1 MRLVNFREFLTLPPG
16 TLFSKYE
23 PFVFGP
29 LCIKEASIPNDF
41 FYQCLVDSIQFTRE
55 LTDAFLQLEEGMD
68 IPVDMDSLERDGCF
82 DEDQLFVVWSHTD
95 VDQLIKRLQ
104 STQKEIQH
112 ENNLN

>member
-1 MRLVNFREFLTLPPG
+1 MKLVNYREFLTLPSG

-29 LCIKEASIPNDF
+29 LCIKEASIPHDF
-41 FYQCLVDSIQFTRE
+41 FYQSLVDSIQFTGE
-55 LTDAFLQLEEGMD
+55 PTDAFRQLGEE
-68 IPVDMDSLERDGCF
+68 IPVDMNLLERDGYF

-104 STQKEIQH
+104 STQKEIQREH
-112 ENNLN
+112 NSY